1 MYKTRWSR
9 SAERDDEVDLDRAA
23 SATITQG
30 TSTGRERTRAYV
42 VGLALHLDLRVAGL
56 MERGVA
62 VRVVAV
68 GTRAV
73 ATVVVAE
80 ASRDAERVRGDQAE
94 VGRRATA
101 SARRVD
107 ERGLNEQ
114 AVLSVEAAVTC

>member
-1 MYKTRWSR
+1 MARLTC
-9 SAERDDEVDLDRAA
+9 ATERV
-23 SATITQG
+23 STITLRMRRG
-30 TSTGRERTRAYV
+30 PKAYV
-42 VGLALHLDLRVAGL
+42 VGLALDLNLRVAGL
-56 MERGVA
+56 VERSVA

-80 ASRDAERVRGDQAE
+80 AGRDAERVRGDQAE
-94 VGRRATA
+94 VGRRAAA

-107 ERGLNEQ
+107 ERGLDEQ